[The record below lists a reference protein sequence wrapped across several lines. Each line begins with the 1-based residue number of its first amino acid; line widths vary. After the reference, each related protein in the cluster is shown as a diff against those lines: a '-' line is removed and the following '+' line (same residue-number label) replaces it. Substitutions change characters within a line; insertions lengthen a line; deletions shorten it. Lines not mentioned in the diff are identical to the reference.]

1 MESMQRKKRLI
12 YNTISSLMFQIATI
26 VCGFILPRLILKAY
40 GSEVNG
46 LVNSIMQ
53 FLAIISFLELGVG
66 VVVEATLYKPLAD
79 KDSNKVSMII
89 ASANKFFSKIGF
101 ILIFYVCFLI
111 IFFPLFM
118 KREFN
123 FWYTA
128 TLIIA
133 ISISSFAQYFFGIVN
148 RLLLTADQ
156 KGYLQYNAQTIS
168 TIVNTTVCFVLIKFG
183 LEIQIVK
190 LTTSLIYL
198 IQPFI
203 IQIYV
208 SKNYNINKKIKYKG
222 EPIIQKW
229 HGVAQHV
236 CSIALDGSDTIVLT
250 LFSTLQNVS
259 IYSVYYLVVK
269 GVTQLFTSLTQG
281 VEALIGELWAKKEYN
296 ELQHFYEWLQW
307 AIHTGTV
314 FIFGMTAVLIVPF
327 VEIYTLGIHDA
338 NYLQFGFAVLL
349 VLAHGGH
356 CLRLPYSTVILAV
369 GHFKQTERCYFI
381 AAILNIVISIATVK
395 KYGLMGVAVGTLIA
409 MIYQTIWMARYV
421 SKYMIECSVNVFLK
435 QIIVDIII
443 FSFVIL
449 ATKANSLGNVSY
461 VNWIMLA
468 IKDALVWIPI
478 VIIVNLVFYPNKIVQ
493 LVKRVKIKMYQKK

>member
-1 MESMQRKKRLI
+1 MYKR
-12 YNTISSLMFQIATI
+12 Q
-26 VCGFILPRLILKAY
+26 
-40 GSEVNG
+40 
-46 LVNSIMQ
+46 
-53 FLAIISFLELGVG
+53 
-66 VVVEATLYKPLAD
+66 
-79 KDSNKVSMII
+79 
-89 ASANKFFSKIGF
+89 
-101 ILIFYVCFLI
+101 
-111 IFFPLFM
+111 
-118 KREFN
+118 
-123 FWYTA
+123 
-128 TLIIA
+128 
-133 ISISSFAQYFFGIVN
+133 
-148 RLLLTADQ
+148 
-156 KGYLQYNAQTIS
+156 
-168 TIVNTTVCFVLIKFG
+168 
-183 LEIQIVK
+183 
-190 LTTSLIYL
+190 
-198 IQPFI
+198 
-203 IQIYV
+203 
-208 SKNYNINKKIKYKG
+208 
-222 EPIIQKW
+222 IIQKW

-296 ELQHFYEWLQW
+296 ELHHFYEWLQW

-327 VEIYTLGIHDA
+327 VEIYTSGIHDA

-395 KYGLMGVAVGTLIA
+395 KYGLIGVAVGTLIA

-421 SKYMIECSVNVFLK
+421 SKYLIECSVNVFLK

-443 FSFVIL
+443 FSFGIL